1 MTERIVVR
9 EDDAARLQRL
19 LATSGRWRDNAA
31 ITALQDELDRAEIVG
46 PESMPAGVVAM
57 GTRVRFVDED
67 SGDEQEVVL
76 VYPAQADPVQG
87 RISVLAPV
95 GSALLGLRVGQSIEW
110 PMPNGRNRRL
120 RVRSVDCGGGK
131 SPGARL

>member
-9 EDDAARLQRL
+9 QDDAARLERL
-19 LATSGRWRDNAA
+19 LAMSGRLRDCEA
-31 ITALQDELDRAEIVG
+31 ITALQDELDRAEVVDAV
-46 PESMPAGVVAM
+46 SMPADVVAM
-57 GTRVRFVDED
+57 GTCVRFVDED

-76 VYPAQADPVQG
+76 VYPAEADPARG

-110 PMPNGRNRRL
+110 PLPNGRNRRL
-120 RVRSVDCGGGK
+120 RVSSVTRNDP
-131 SPGARL
+131 SSSSL

>member
-9 EDDAARLQRL
+9 QDDAARLERL
-19 LATSGRWRDNAA
+19 LATSGRLRDDAA
-31 ITALQDELDRAEIVG
+31 ITALQDELDRAEIVDAA
-46 PESMPAGVVAM
+46 SMPTGVVAM
-57 GTRVRFVDED
+57 GTRVRFIDED
-67 SGDEQEVVL
+67 SRDEQEVVL
-76 VYPAQADPVQG
+76 VYPLDADPVRG

-120 RVRSVDCGGGK
+120 RVTGVDCDGERTRDLR
-131 SPGARL
+131 A